1 MTTKIDIPAL
11 SGKLDASVITAWL
24 ATCEDTFEAWDL
36 LNPTRPLDTGLRVL
50 LAGLKLESPVASQ
63 WWCENREVLKKSPS
77 WADFATAVK
86 DRFVPA
92 SWRLDSLA
100 AFYAISQGS
109 SSFSDFLAR
118 LQSARS
124 ALSGA
129 GRGFTI
135 NDSVMKNH
143 LLFNSNRLLCLRICA
158 IPTLDYANLKV
169 DNLIGLMS
177 STWNSMV
184 AENIGSARAT
194 LQPTAPA
201 PSRSLSEAER
211 DVIRNARGCFN
222 CHKTPSSPGWT
233 PHISRNCP
241 GDKSR
246 GIPPRSAPAPTSINA
261 VAALGVDDN
270 DAQVNT
276 ETLAAVLPSGQQ
288 YVWDDDPRVDNAIMA
303 VLPSCVLGNGTDSEG
318 ESDDY

>member
-11 SGKLDASVITAWL
+11 SGQLDAPTITAWL

-50 LAGLKLESPVASQ
+50 LAGLKLESPIAAQ
-63 WWCENREVLKKSPS
+63 WWCENREVLKKSES
-77 WADFATAVK
+77 WADFTTAVK

-100 AFYAISQGS
+100 RFYAISQGS
-109 SSFSDFLAR
+109 SSFSDFLGR

-143 LLFNSNRLLCLRICA
+143 LLFNCNRLLSLRICA
-158 IPTLDYANLKV
+158 IPTFDYASLKV

-184 AENIGSARAT
+184 AENVGSVRV
-194 LQPTAPA
+194 LPQPMAPVS
-201 PSRSLSEAER
+201 SRSLSETER
-211 DVIRNARGCFN
+211 EAIRNARGCFH
-222 CHKTPSSPGWT
+222 CQKTPSSPGWIT
-233 PHISRNCP
+233 HNSRNCP

-246 GIPPRSAPAPTSINA
+246 NIPPRMVSINA
-261 VAALGVDDN
+261 IGSVVPSASIEHNDDDN
-270 DAQVNT
+270 SRRVP
-276 ETLAAVLPSGQQ
+276 EVL
-288 YVWDDDPRVDNAIMA
+288 A

-318 ESDDY
+318 ESDED